1 MNSKNGWNIIWQVD
15 PERRELCIERD
26 WYRYLFADVPVARKY
41 VDYDDQPLLSVQSTP
56 AIVCASCPNLVS
68 AADLSSYLQS
78 LPRPRVLYHMSDEY
92 LRAGTEL
99 YEHCDLVIRN
109 GSALF
114 SSFENSNFLQLPLGF
129 SVGFEN
135 PGGMGLPAIRRQYS
149 VAFLGKMKH
158 DRKAEMLPALQTM
171 PGEHYLRET
180 LNWAEA
186 LRNFNQSSTS
196 IYRQAVFVPCPKGN
210 WNPECNRLYDA
221 LEWGCIP
228 LIRNY
233 TATPYQD
240 DYYSKLLGP
249 HPLPEFDHWDDAA
262 SFASE
267 VLQRPDRL
275 NVLQVEVFGWWQ
287 EYKLRLK
294 QAVEQQL
301 AGMLQSHSQSQS
313 SSKTKEIHP

>member
-26 WYRYLFADVPVARKY
+26 WYRYLFADVPVAREFI
-41 VDYDDQPLLSVQSTP
+41 DYHDRPLLNVQSTP
-56 AIVCASCPNLVS
+56 AMVCASCPNLVS
-68 AADLSSYLQS
+68 AADLAHYLQS
-78 LPRPRVLYHMSDEY
+78 LPQPRVLYHMSDEY
-92 LRAGTEL
+92 LKAGTEL
-99 YEHCDLVIRN
+99 YQHCELVIRN

-114 SSFENSNFLQLPLGF
+114 SGGENFNVLQLPLGF

-135 PGGMGLPAIRRQYS
+135 PGGIGLLASQRQYS
-149 VAFLGKMKH
+149 IAFLGKMKH
-158 DRKAEMLPALQTM
+158 DRKAEMLPALQIV

-186 LRNFNQSSTS
+186 LRNFNQASTS

-233 TATPYQD
+233 TETPYQD
-240 DYYSKLLGP
+240 GYHSKLLGP
-249 HPLPEFDHWDDAA
+249 HPLPEFDRWDDAA

-267 VLQRPDRL
+267 MLLRPKRL
-275 NVLQVEVFGWWQ
+275 NTLQAEVFSWWQ
-287 EYKLRLK
+287 NYKAHLRRELTSRI
-294 QAVEQQL
+294 AEL
-301 AGMLQSHSQSQS
+301 
-313 SSKTKEIHP
+313 I